1 MISAI
6 LFRRGWCEDPPHK
19 KIRTSRNGNRA
30 NSAQGGRNPTC
41 KLQNHVHYFYSYVFL
56 LADIPQIAVDFSLIL
71 PPFPSRDKESR
82 CAWKRIQYCYADRI
96 VLIEAWFRGEHPDN
110 IAVAVIH
117 AHHFCHVPLTD
128 MRLVNIG
135 SGEVAKGTTA
145 SQLNR
150 LRSVSP
156 TLILSIFD
164 MMFATQSIWAHLMVE
179 RLIGAKNIMRI
190 DVPPGYQHE
199 FELDDA
205 EKALQALP
213 GLAEAVARNNVGS
226 LNQFLR

>member
-71 PPFPSRDKESR
+71 PPFRSRDKESR

-110 IAVAVIH
+110 IAPFQIFSSWAERWDNHYKSLKSLGYI
-117 AHHFCHVPLTD
+117 
-128 MRLVNIG
+128 
-135 SGEVAKGTTA
+135 
-145 SQLNR
+145 
-150 LRSVSP
+150 LRHRFVYLP
-156 TLILSIFD
+156 YFPICLLGFIFIAIITSRR
-164 MMFATQSIWAHLMVE
+164 F
-179 RLIGAKNIMRI
+179 
-190 DVPPGYQHE
+190 
-199 FELDDA
+199 
-205 EKALQALP
+205 
-213 GLAEAVARNNVGS
+213 
-226 LNQFLR
+226 